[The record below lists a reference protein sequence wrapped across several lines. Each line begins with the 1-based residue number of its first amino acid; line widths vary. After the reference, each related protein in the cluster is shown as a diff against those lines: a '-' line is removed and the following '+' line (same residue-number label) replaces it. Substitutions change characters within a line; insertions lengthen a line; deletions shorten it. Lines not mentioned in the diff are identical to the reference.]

1 MSEPSP
7 DRAHRPGS
15 APLPLSGARN
25 IPALLSALH
34 AEKRSCTV
42 VLSGAPGGGI
52 HLRDGLVVA
61 VETPGAP
68 GVEALLLRSGRLT
81 EEAWAEVR
89 AADPAHERL
98 REELVTRGLL
108 GAAELE
114 ITGLAALYDAAFALS
129 LTSTVDWE
137 VTGERPLLHTGAG
150 VTPERLVAETSRRIG
165 MLAMEPG
172 ATARFARARP
182 RATAGAGGGPGAG
195 GGSRLP
201 SRLREVLTAT
211 DGRRTPRDLAF
222 ALGRGLFAV
231 MLDLRRLIALNLVE
245 DPGAPVASGRPSTAP
260 RTPGPAAPRPA
271 APASTLP
278 RRNPGHHLPDPSA
291 PPPVLP

>member
-1 MSEPSP
+1 MSDPSP
-7 DRAHRPGS
+7 DRAHRPGP

-42 VLSGAPGGGI
+42 VLSGAPGGEI

-114 ITGLAALYDAAFALS
+114 ITGLSALYDAAFALS

-150 VTPERLVAETSRRIG
+150 VAPERIVAETSRRIR

-172 ATARFARARP
+172 ATARFARTRP
-182 RATAGAGGGPGAG
+182 RVTAGAG
-195 GGSRLP
+195 GGSRLSP
-201 SRLREVLTAT
+201 RLRDVLTAT

-231 MLDLRRLIALNLVE
+231 MLDLRRLIALHLI
-245 DPGAPVASGRPSTAP
+245 DPPGAPVASGRPSTAP
-260 RTPGPAAPRPA
+260 RTPGSAAPRPA
-271 APASTLP
+271 APASPLP
-278 RRNPGHHLPDPSA
+278 RRAPGHHRPDPSA